1 MTLFWII
8 LATTVAGVLSIAAA
22 ASLSLTVLSRMVN
35 KMVSLSVGVL
45 LATALL
51 HSLPEAF
58 TTPGADIS
66 SLFIALLAGLLGFF
80 ILEKAALLRHSHHH
94 EHDGHGHHHGH
105 DAESA
110 GKSGW
115 VILLGDGLHN
125 FADGILIAAAFLV
138 DPQIGVLTAVAIA
151 LHEIPQEVGDFI
163 ILLNAGFSKAKA
175 LLYNFISSLMAVIG
189 GVLGYFFLDSAQA
202 LIPYVIVLA
211 SSSFIYIAVSDLM
224 PQMHRRPKLKESLEQ
239 VFLIVLGVALV
250 LFISELSHLGHS
262 H

>member
-1 MTLFWII
+1 MTLVWII

-22 ASLSLTVLSRMVN
+22 ASLSLTILSRMVD

-45 LATALL
+45 LSTALL

-58 TTPGADIS
+58 TAHDVDIP
-66 SLFIALLAGLLGFF
+66 SLFIALMTGLLGFF

-115 VILLGDGLHN
+115 VILLGDSLHN

-138 DPQIGVLTAVAIA
+138 DPQIGILTAVAIA

-163 ILLNAGFSKAKA
+163 VLLNAGFSKARA
-175 LLYNFISSLMAVIG
+175 LLYNLISSLMAVVG
-189 GVLGYFFLDSAQA
+189 GVLGYFFLDRAEA
-202 LIPYVIVLA
+202 LIPYVVVFA

-224 PQMHRRPKLKESLEQ
+224 PQMHKRPKLRESFEQ
-239 VFLIVLGVALV
+239 IALILLGVLLV
-250 LFISELSHLGHS
+250 VSISELTHIGHS

>member
-1 MTLFWII
+1 MTLMWIV
-8 LATTVAGVLSIAAA
+8 LATTVAGALSIVAA
-22 ASLSLTVLSRMVN
+22 ASLSLTILSRMVD

-45 LATALL
+45 LSTALL

-58 TTPGADIS
+58 TTEGVDIP
-66 SLFIALLAGLLGFF
+66 SLFAALLVGLLGFF
-80 ILEKAALLRHSHHH
+80 VLEKAALLRHSHHH

-125 FADGILIAAAFLV
+125 FADGILIAAAFLT
-138 DPQIGVLTAVAIA
+138 DIKIGVLTAMAIS

-163 ILLNAGFSKAKA
+163 VLLNAGFTKLRA
-175 LLYNFISSLMAVIG
+175 LVYNLISSLMAVIG
-189 GVLGYFFLDSAQA
+189 GLLGYFFLDQAQGM
-202 LIPYVIVLA
+202 IPYVIVLA

-224 PQMHRRPKLKESLEQ
+224 PQMHRRPKLRESLEQ
-239 VFLIVLGVALV
+239 LSLIVLGVVLV
-250 LFISELSHLGHS
+250 LLISELTHH
-262 H
+262 

>member
-1 MTLFWII
+1 MTLFWIV
-8 LATTVAGVLSIAAA
+8 LATTVAGILSITAA
-22 ASLSLTVLSRMVN
+22 ASLSLTILSRMVD

-45 LATALL
+45 LATALW

-58 TTPGADIS
+58 TTPDVDIP
-66 SLFIALLAGLLGFF
+66 SLFMVLFAGLLGFF

-110 GKSGW
+110 GRSGW

-163 ILLNAGFSKAKA
+163 VLLNAGFTKARA
-175 LLYNFISSLMAVIG
+175 LLYNLISSMMA
-189 GVLGYFFLDSAQA
+189 
-202 LIPYVIVLA
+202 
-211 SSSFIYIAVSDLM
+211 
-224 PQMHRRPKLKESLEQ
+224 
-239 VFLIVLGVALV
+239 
-250 LFISELSHLGHS
+250 
-262 H
+262 